1 MKPFI
6 LSIITSLICQA
17 EPLTITDIQ
26 GRTIRVDILGL
37 ADGNVRTSKAD
48 GVEFTIPLVKLSP
61 ESQKAV
67 IAAGEAA
74 AAAQP
79 TSAPAGAKIT
89 VVSNAIGKVTDKSWE
104 TSWGSYDKDVYR
116 SRAVVVTVV
125 SDYSGQGILEVHWLG
140 SEAGRASNKG
150 VVIFSK
156 KEITLVAREPQSHE
170 FAALFVESDANYEA
184 LDQRDRSG
192 LKYAG
197 WVARL
202 ISKEGRQ
209 LAITAARPPLIN
221 QIGKP
226 DPNQKEFPEP

>member
-1 MKPFI
+1 
-6 LSIITSLICQA
+6 
-17 EPLTITDIQ
+17 
-26 GRTIRVDILGL
+26 
-37 ADGNVRTSKAD
+37 
-48 GVEFTIPLVKLSP
+48 
-61 ESQKAV
+61 
-67 IAAGEAA
+67 
-74 AAAQP
+74 
-79 TSAPAGAKIT
+79 
-89 VVSNAIGKVTDKSWE
+89 
-104 TSWGSYDKDVYR
+104 
-116 SRAVVVTVV
+116 
-125 SDYSGQGILEVHWLG
+125 
-140 SEAGRASNKG
+140 
-150 VVIFSK
+150 VIFSK